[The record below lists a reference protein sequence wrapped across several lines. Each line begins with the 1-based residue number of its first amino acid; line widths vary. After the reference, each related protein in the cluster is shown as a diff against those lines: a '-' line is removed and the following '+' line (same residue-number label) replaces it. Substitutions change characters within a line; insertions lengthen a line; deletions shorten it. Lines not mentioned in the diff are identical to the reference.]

1 MKKYRYLVSPLAK
14 VESNK
19 EYIPYFSFGD
29 RLKENY
35 EAAQANVQILFNVV
49 KDIARPTGLTKKFH
63 YSCGS
68 EDGDEVYFE
77 RKLGL
82 GLQGKLHIKN
92 VLTNPEIIANS
103 AYHRFVRVK
112 VDNLYPPGVHL
123 GDVLSVN
130 LLERGFVP
138 LHCGAVASE
147 KEAFLFTAPP
157 DTGKSIT
164 TLLALRRGFHYL
176 SEDISIVDEQSVYSN
191 PNTSTF
197 LHYGEE
203 DNHKGLRSWIYNI
216 PLLEYYINP
225 SKKSISEGIKN
236 FTVDESAKIKRIFI
250 LDRGKESTI
259 EKIDAE
265 EALRRIL
272 IINRNEFSYHKNPL
286 LFAYSYFQPRL
297 NIDKLMKAEER
308 ILRGIVEKTESF
320 LVRTADPRQYID
332 LVMKS

>member
-1 MKKYRYLVSPLAK
+1 
-14 VESNK
+14 
-19 EYIPYFSFGD
+19 
-29 RLKENY
+29 
-35 EAAQANVQILFNVV
+35 
-49 KDIARPTGLTKKFH
+49 
-63 YSCGS
+63 
-68 EDGDEVYFE
+68 
-77 RKLGL
+77 
-82 GLQGKLHIKN
+82 
-92 VLTNPEIIANS
+92 
-103 AYHRFVRVK
+103 
-112 VDNLYPPGVHL
+112 
-123 GDVLSVN
+123 
-130 LLERGFVP
+130 
-138 LHCGAVASE
+138 
-147 KEAFLFTAPP
+147 
-157 DTGKSIT
+157 
-164 TLLALRRGFHYL
+164 
-176 SEDISIVDEQSVYSN
+176 VYSN

-203 DNHKGLRSWIYNI
+203 DNHKGLRSWICNI

-286 LFAYSYFQPRL
+286 LFAYSYFQPCL
-297 NIDKLMKAEER
+297 NIDKLMKTEER
-308 ILRGIVEKTESF
+308 ILREIVEKTESF

>member
-35 EAAQANVQILFNVV
+35 EAAQANVQIVFNVE
-49 KDIARPTGLTKKFH
+49 KDITRPTGLTKKFH
-63 YSCGS
+63 NSYGS

-82 GLQGKLHIKN
+82 GLRGKLHIKK
-92 VLTNPEIIANS
+92 VLTNPEITANS

-164 TLLALRRGFHYL
+164 TLLALKRGFHYL

-203 DNHKGLRSWIYNI
+203 DNHKGLRSWICNI

-286 LFAYSYFQPRL
+286 LFAYSYFQPCL
-297 NIDKLMKAEER
+297 NIDKLMKTEER
-308 ILRGIVEKTESF
+308 ILREIVEKTESF